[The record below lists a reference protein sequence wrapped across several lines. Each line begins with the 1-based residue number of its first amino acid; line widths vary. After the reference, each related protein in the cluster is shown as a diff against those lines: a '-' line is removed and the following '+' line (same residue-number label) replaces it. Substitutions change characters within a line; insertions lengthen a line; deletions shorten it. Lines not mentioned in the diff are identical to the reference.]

1 MFRVTVHENEPS
13 YRYQLHMRACNP
25 SRLLRLVPLTFNP
38 RNPSRQRTHP
48 SFEQLSITMPDTE
61 TRASEVFSCPDSA
74 TDSLAP
80 SLSQLN
86 VSIISGY
93 SETSELRSTDISNA
107 DRHFPLVR
115 ALSTEFYPIRDSI
128 SRSLNLGSIFALTR
142 VCKSL
147 RGLYRDLKRT
157 HWSIDNHLSHFFANA
172 NSFRNMMRACGA
184 VVSGSSALQFF
195 DRVYWRESDLDVY
208 FDCSVN
214 ADPVQRMGKYLVDV
228 EGYVFVPNWELGQ
241 VARWED
247 ACGKLDPFTMTE
259 IYANRYIRAV

>member
-1 MFRVTVHENEPS
+1 
-13 YRYQLHMRACNP
+13 
-25 SRLLRLVPLTFNP
+25 
-38 RNPSRQRTHP
+38 
-48 SFEQLSITMPDTE
+48 
-61 TRASEVFSCPDSA
+61 
-74 TDSLAP
+74 
-80 SLSQLN
+80 
-86 VSIISGY
+86 
-93 SETSELRSTDISNA
+93 
-107 DRHFPLVR
+107 
-115 ALSTEFYPIRDSI
+115 
-128 SRSLNLGSIFALTR
+128 
-142 VCKSL
+142 
-147 RGLYRDLKRT
+147 
-157 HWSIDNHLSHFFANA
+157 
-172 NSFRNMMRACGA
+172 MRACGA